1 MRVFLHT
8 GYIKTGSSAIQVAL
22 AALRDQLSA
31 NGILYPRGFEGTGAD
46 AERGRISSGNGM
58 ALAPLL
64 NGGKS
69 PMPFDKAAVMAW
81 LRRTIAEAEGR
92 DLVFSSELMRLVQPE
107 GVEQLCGFFAEQG
120 CKPVVIMYVRHMLDQ
135 ALATYMQVL
144 KMGTVT
150 ADPEDINANRSKFL
164 AQYTCAYHRELQ
176 PFARVLPPEQIIVR
190 LYDKER
196 DTLVQGFL
204 ALLSDHTFDYEAPRA
219 VVNRSPTEAEQ
230 VVFAAIGRLPNG
242 KMMCRDLSNVMLNRP
257 AASSSRLV
265 VSQEDFDLFAAR
277 HQPIA
282 DHINSKYLM
291 GNGELLLKS
300 DKVSIGDVPQV
311 PPGQVYA
318 AFADCVGMLAGMVRG
333 PNRPAQRPG
342 PGLGGRRIF

>member
-8 GYIKTGSSAIQVAL
+8 GFIKTGSSAIQVAM
-22 AALRDQLSA
+22 AALRDQLAA
-31 NGILYPRGFEGTGAD
+31 NGVLYPKGFEGTGND
-46 AERGRISSGNGM
+46 AERGRISSGNAM

-69 PMPFDKAAVMAW
+69 PRPFNKADILAW
-81 LRRTIAEAEGR
+81 LRRSIAEADGR
-92 DLVFSSELMRLVQPE
+92 DLLFSSEMMRLVQPE
-107 GVEQLCGFFAEQG
+107 AVAELCKFFTEQG
-120 CKPVVIMYVRHMLDQ
+120 CTPVVIMYVRHMLDQ

-150 ADPEDINANRSKFL
+150 ADPEDINANRTAFL
-164 AQYTCAYHRELQ
+164 NQYVCSYHRELE

-196 DTLVQGFL
+196 ENLVRGFL
-204 ALLSDHTFDYEAPRA
+204 GLLSEHEFKYETPRQ

-230 VVFAAIGRLPNG
+230 VVFATLGRLPNG
-242 KMMCRDLSNVMLNRP
+242 RVLCRDISNVALNRP
-257 AASSSRLV
+257 TARSSSLV
-265 VSQEDFDLFAAR
+265 VSQEDFNRFAAR

-282 DHINSKYLM
+282 DLINRQYLK

-300 DKVSIGDVPQV
+300 DKVSIGEVPKV
-311 PPGQVYA
+311 PPGEVYT
-318 AFADCVGMLAGMVRG
+318 AFADLISMLANMVREN
-333 PNRPAQRPG
+333 NRPAQRP
-342 PGLGGRRIF
+342 PGRLPL